1 MSDELKYIE
10 NKEGKFAVPCQI
22 KIAEDCPQVGKF
34 CETKED
40 ARDWVE
46 DECWIC
52 SGEGYFCVECNDQVL
67 RNIGNLQTKKM
78 N

>member
-1 MSDELKYIE
+1 MSDKLPYIE
-10 NKEGKFAVPCQI
+10 NEEGEFAVPCQI
-22 KIAEDCPQVGKF
+22 KIAEDCAQLGEF

-46 DECWIC
+46 NECWIC
-52 SGEGYFCVECNDQVL
+52 SGEGYFCVECNNQVL